1 MADESVKADQTTE
14 AAQAP
19 VAGDATSSGTPAPQT
34 QPAAPTETET
44 PQKDVLMSDAP
55 IDQAAGSRAPSVHP
69 EAGVTMPSEAAPH
82 GDPTRRYFNSKVTGV
97 LLEGMKQLAKD
108 QPPDPLRVLGEYLIQ
123 RSKELEGTS

>member
-1 MADESVKADQTTE
+1 MADESVKADHPTE

-55 IDQAAGSRAPSVHP
+55 IDQAAV
-69 EAGVTMPSEAAPH
+69 
-82 GDPTRRYFNSKVTGV
+82 
-97 LLEGMKQLAKD
+97 
-108 QPPDPLRVLGEYLIQ
+108 RV
-123 RSKELEGTS
+123 